1 MSHLQRLIGA
11 AALLLLLAV
20 TAAAAAAHRPP
31 RYRTAAARDPTKLNV
46 HIVCH
51 SHDDSGWLK
60 TVDQYY
66 WGANNTIQVAGVQYI
81 LDTVVQ
87 ALAANPD
94 RKFIYSEMSFFERWW
109 RQQDED
115 TRALVT
121 RLVQDGQLEFVNGGY
136 VQHDEATA
144 HYVGM
149 IDQTTRGHSFLKR
162 TFGATPRVGWQ
173 IDPFGHSSTQAGLL
187 SAHVGFDALF
197 FGRADYQDMEY
208 RKRIQAMELVWR
220 GSASLQDADIFTG
233 NFASGNYGP
242 PEGFAYEWACPPI
255 MDDPHLDEYNV
266 QERVDAFVEQC
277 HVLANV
283 TRGNDI
289 MLTIGSD
296 FQFANAHLQYKNL
309 DKLIHYANQD
319 GRLNAF
325 YSTPSTYAAAKH
337 GYDTKWP
344 LKQDDFF
351 PYADFPHSYW
361 TGYFTS
367 RAASKGFIRTATSY
381 LQAARQLE
389 AFMGLAEVDDGGPTT
404 DALEEAVSLLQHH
417 DAVTGTEKEHVASD
431 YHRRLAKGLTE
442 AQALVNS
449 ALERLIRG
457 QTRPG
462 GSSTLSG
469 DASKE
474 PAAAAQNVLAAAKQ
488 DDTAHLAASQRR
500 MQASGSSGSAA
511 AGSNPV
517 DMPVPLHSCNWVNV
531 SACNTTVRL
540 SAAGKGVL
548 VAAYNPLAWSRE
560 VPLRVPLN
568 ASKTCAWKVT
578 GPEGEEVAS
587 QLVGVA
593 PGTWCLQQLL
603 AGVNAT
609 CPATYGDAELAF
621 IARLPP
627 LGYSTFYLE
636 PQADASCKPSSSS
649 SNCDAQRTCGGGLG
663 STSSTAKASGSVSK
677 GDRYEKLDNGLVT
690 LEFDTETGLLAR
702 ITANG
707 ISASLSTGFAW
718 YNSSTDAE
726 QPSGAYIFRPNG
738 SYPLPEEEPSA
749 GSWWQCLWGGASVGS
764 CGKGGKPT
772 VQLEIVRGETVSE
785 ARQAFAGWATLV
797 TRLHRGQSH
806 VEVEWTVGPIPFKD
820 GLGREVVLQYT
831 SDLGSGDEFWTD
843 ANGRE
848 MIRRIRDFRPSW
860 ELNLTELIA
869 SNFYPLTAAMY
880 IQDDERQLA
889 LLTERAQAGASLRSG
904 QMEVMVHRRTME
916 DDFRGVAEPLN
927 ETACGCTQ
935 CDCPG
940 LVVRGRHWLLLAPRN
955 EAARPRRTLQQELND
970 PPVLAF
976 GAIPRGVGSHGG
988 SEGSVEG
995 RTGLRR
1001 TWSLS
1006 EGHIMHSNVHL
1017 LTLKDT
1023 GSSYLVRLAHLY
1035 QEGEDPALAQPVTE
1049 NLNAV
1054 LQLLEYSA
1062 IEELSLSGN
1071 QRRSDM
1077 LRRRL
1082 RFKAGDSLTNSTWLE
1097 GSMGGGAKG
1106 RGAGSSASSAASAAG
1121 VEIIDCR
1128 SGCRNGELLVTL
1140 KPMEVRTF
1148 NLLYKPY

>member
-1 MSHLQRLIGA
+1 MENRQRLIA
-11 AALLLLLAV
+11 AAQLLLLLAV
-20 TAAAAAAHRPP
+20 TTAAAAAAHRPP
-31 RYRTAAARDPTKLNV
+31 RYRTAAARDPAKLNV

-109 RQQDED
+109 GQQDED

-144 HYVGM
+144 HYVAM

-162 TFGATPRVGWQ
+162 TFGAIPRVGWQ

-187 SAHVGFDALF
+187 SAQVGFDALF

-208 RKRIQAMELVWR
+208 RKGIRAMELVWR
-220 GSASLQDADIFTG
+220 GSNSLEDADVFTS

-242 PEGFAYEWACPPI
+242 PEGFAYEWAAPPI

-277 HVLANV
+277 RALANV

-309 DKLIHYANQD
+309 DKLIHYANAD

-325 YSTPSTYAAAKH
+325 HSTPTAYAAAKH

-367 RAASKGFIRTATSY
+367 RAASKGFIRAATSY

-389 AFMGLAEVDDGGPTT
+389 AFMGRPELDAAGPTT

-417 DAVTGTEKEHVASD
+417 DAVTGTEKEHVTCD
-431 YHRRLAKGLTE
+431 YHRRLARSLAE

-462 GSSTLSG
+462 GSAAVGT
-469 DASKE
+469 SKDS
-474 PAAAAQNVLAAAKQ
+474 PDTAAPSVVAAAKQ
-488 DDTAHLAASQRR
+488 DDTAHLAVSQRR
-500 MQASGSSGSAA
+500 LQDASSSSSSSAA
-511 AGSNPV
+511 AAAGGNPV
-517 DMPVPLHSCNWVNV
+517 DMPVPLHSCNWLNV

-548 VAAYNPLAWSRE
+548 LAAYNPLAWSRE

-568 ASKTCAWKVT
+568 TSKTCAWKVT

-609 CPATYGDAELAF
+609 CPATFGDVELAF

-636 PQADASCKPSSSS
+636 PQPDAACTPSSSS
-649 SNCDAQRTCGGGLG
+649 TRDAQRSCGTGLH
-663 STSSTAKASGSVSK
+663 STSSTAKTSGSSSAAK
-677 GDRYEKLDNGLVT
+677 GEKYEKLDNGLVT

-702 ITANG
+702 VTAG
-707 ISASLSTGFAW
+707 GVSARLSTGFAW

-726 QPSGAYIFRPNG
+726 QPSGAYIFR
-738 SYPLPEEEPSA
+738 
-749 GSWWQCLWGGASVGS
+749 WTFVCLGGWLGGWVGEAVD
-764 CGKGGKPT
+764 
-772 VQLEIVRGETVSE
+772 VQV
-785 ARQAFAGWATLV
+785 
-797 TRLHRGQSH
+797 
-806 VEVEWTVGPIPFKD
+806 KD
-820 GLGREVVLQYT
+820 GLCVKQAGV
-831 SDLGSGDEFWTD
+831 
-843 ANGRE
+843 
-848 MIRRIRDFRPSW
+848 
-860 ELNLTELIA
+860 
-869 SNFYPLTAAMY
+869 AAW
-880 IQDDERQLA
+880 LH
-889 LLTERAQAGASLRSG
+889 AQAML
-904 QMEVMVHRRTME
+904 
-916 DDFRGVAEPLN
+916 
-927 ETACGCTQ
+927 
-935 CDCPG
+935 
-940 LVVRGRHWLLLAPRN
+940 
-955 EAARPRRTLQQELND
+955 
-970 PPVLAF
+970 
-976 GAIPRGVGSHGG
+976 I
-988 SEGSVEG
+988 
-995 RTGLRR
+995 
-1001 TWSLS
+1001 
-1006 EGHIMHSNVHL
+1006 HL
-1017 LTLKDT
+1017 L
-1023 GSSYLVRLAHLY
+1023 
-1035 QEGEDPALAQPVTE
+1035 
-1049 NLNAV
+1049 
-1054 LQLLEYSA
+1054 
-1062 IEELSLSGN
+1062 
-1071 QRRSDM
+1071 
-1077 LRRRL
+1077 
-1082 RFKAGDSLTNSTWLE
+1082 
-1097 GSMGGGAKG
+1097 
-1106 RGAGSSASSAASAAG
+1106 
-1121 VEIIDCR
+1121 C
-1128 SGCRNGELLVTL
+1128 
-1140 KPMEVRTF
+1140 
-1148 NLLYKPY
+1148 